1 MLYGRAPPSLL
12 FYVASTTK
20 IPEMGQ
26 LLLDCESML
35 TEIKFHLHQAQEQM
49 KLNYDR
55 KRRELNFSEG
65 DFVYLKL
72 RPYKQHSL
80 LSRTVHKLSPR
91 FDCPLKVLR
100 KVGEIAYE
108 LQLPKGAKR
117 HNVLY
122 ISLLKPALDRTQ
134 TSDQALLN
142 VIVER
147 RTFVPKPE
155 EILK

>member
-55 KRRELNFSEG
+55 KRRELNFSEE
-65 DFVYLKL
+65 DFVYLML

-80 LSRTVHKLSPR
+80 LSRTVHKLSPS
-91 FDCPLKVLR
+91 F
-100 KVGEIAYE
+100 A
-108 LQLPKGAKR
+108 
-117 HNVLY
+117 
-122 ISLLKPALDRTQ
+122 
-134 TSDQALLN
+134 
-142 VIVER
+142 
-147 RTFVPKPE
+147 
-155 EILK
+155 